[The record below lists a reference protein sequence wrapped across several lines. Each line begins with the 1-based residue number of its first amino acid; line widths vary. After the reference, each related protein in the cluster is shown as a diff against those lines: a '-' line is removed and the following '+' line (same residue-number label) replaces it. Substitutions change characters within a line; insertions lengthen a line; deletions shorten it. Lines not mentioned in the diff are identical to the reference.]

1 MLARTP
7 FYHETTKKLVIAFG
21 GLFGNI
27 FCRTRDKTGTTQ
39 KIVKV
44 PIAFAQKEKFIVRL
58 QQDPGLAE
66 DVQIVLPRLSFEITG
81 LDYDSTRQMN
91 KIHKIKGSTGER
103 AVFSYMPVPYNVS
116 FTLYSF
122 TRTTEDNLQIMEQ
135 ILPYF
140 TPEMNLSIKMLQA
153 PELSQDIPLTLNSVN
168 TDDQYDGGF
177 EDRRYIITTY
187 SFTMKAFYYGPILGS
202 FDQEQHFDNG
212 PGVTVIKK
220 VVTTVNNNMKYS
232 ATIDPFTADSSDI
245 FDVNEDWTAVIPEI
259 GDPKL

>member
-1 MLARTP
+1 MISRVP
-7 FYHETTKKLVIAFG
+7 FYHGTTKKLVIAFG

-27 FCRTRDKTGTTQ
+27 FCRTKDKTGSTQ
-39 KIVKV
+39 KIIKV

-91 KIHKIKGSTGER
+91 KVHKIKGAIGER
-103 AVFSYMPVPYNVS
+103 NIFSYMPVPYNVS

-140 TPEMNLSIKMLQA
+140 TPDMNLSIKMLQT
-153 PELSQDIPLTLNSVN
+153 PVLTQDIPLILNSVN

-202 FDQEQHFDNG
+202 LDPEKHFEDGN
-212 PGVTVIKK
+212 PVSVIKR
-220 VVTTVNNNMKYS
+220 VEASVNNSFKYS
-232 ATIDPFTADSSDI
+232 AVVDSFAANAEDI
-245 FDVNEDWTAVIPEI
+245 FDVNEGWAAVIPEI
-259 GDPKL
+259 TDPRL

>member
-1 MLARTP
+1 MLSKVP
-7 FYHETTKKLVIAFG
+7 FYHGTTKKLVIAFG

-27 FCRTRDKTGTTQ
+27 FCRTKDKTGVTQ

-66 DVQIVLPRLSFEITG
+66 DVQIVLPRLAFEITG
-81 LDYDSTRQMN
+81 LDYDSSRQMN
-91 KIHKIKGSTGER
+91 KIHKIKGAIGER
-103 AVFSYMPVPYNVS
+103 NIFSYMPVPYNVS
-116 FTLYSF
+116 FALYSF

-140 TPEMNLSIKMLQA
+140 TPEMNLSIKMIQTPA
-153 PELSQDIPLTLNSVN
+153 ITQDIPLTLNSVN

-202 FDQEQHFDNG
+202 MDLEKHFDDGTEVN
-212 PGVTVIKK
+212 VIKK
-220 VVTTVNNNMKYS
+220 VEATINNSHKYS
-232 ATIDPFTADSSDI
+232 VTIDPFTANSDEI
-245 FDVNEDWTAVIPEI
+245 FSMVEGWEPVIPEI
-259 GDPKL
+259 GDPTL

>member
-1 MLARTP
+1 MLSKVP
-7 FYHETTKKLVIAFG
+7 FYHGTTKKLVIAFG

-27 FCRTRDKTGTTQ
+27 FCRSKDSTGTTQ

-81 LDYDSTRQMN
+81 MDYDSSRQMN
-91 KIHKIKGSTGER
+91 KIHKIKGAIGER
-103 AVFSYMPVPYNVS
+103 NIFSYMPVPYNVS

-153 PELSQDIPLTLNSVN
+153 PVLTQDIPLILNSVN

-202 FDQEQHFDNG
+202 LDTEKHFEDGN
-212 PGVTVIKK
+212 PVSIIKR
-220 VVTTVNNNMKYS
+220 VETSINNSFKYS
-232 ATIDPFTADSSDI
+232 AVIDPFTANSEDI
-245 FDVNEDWTAVIPEI
+245 FTVNEGWSATIPEI
-259 GDPKL
+259 TDPKL

>member
-1 MLARTP
+1 MLSKVP

-27 FCRTRDKTGTTQ
+27 FCRTRDKSGSTQ

-58 QQDPGLAE
+58 QQDPSLSE
-66 DVQIVLPRLSFEITG
+66 DVQIVLPRLAFEITG
-81 LDYDSTRQMN
+81 LDYDSSRQLN
-91 KIHKIKGSTGER
+91 KIHKIKGSDGDR
-103 AVFSYMPVPYNVS
+103 NVFSYMPVPYNVS

-140 TPEMNLSIKMLQA
+140 TPEMNLSIKMLQT
-153 PELSQDIPLTLNSVN
+153 PVLSQDIPLTLNSVN

-202 FDQEQHFDNG
+202 LDPEKHFEDG
-212 PGVTVIKK
+212 KSVTVIKR
-220 VVTTVNNNMKYS
+220 VEATVNNSIKYS
-232 ATIDPFTADSSDI
+232 ATIDPFTAGSEDI
-245 FDVNEDWTAVIPEI
+245 FDINEDWTAVLPDI
-259 GDPKL
+259 GAPTI